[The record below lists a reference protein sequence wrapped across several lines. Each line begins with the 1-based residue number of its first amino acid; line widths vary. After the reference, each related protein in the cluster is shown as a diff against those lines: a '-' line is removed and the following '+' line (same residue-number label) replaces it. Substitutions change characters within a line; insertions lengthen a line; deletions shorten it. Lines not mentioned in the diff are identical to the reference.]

1 MIVLLGVSYYFNEIV
16 GDRGIKGIKGY
27 GNLGSVI
34 TFLTLIT
41 LMVTVSSFVYEILC
55 GRIIPFITMRFYPE
69 LT

>member
-16 GDRGIKGIKGY
+16 GDRGIRGIKGY

-41 LMVTVSSFVYEILC
+41 LSMVLSSFVYEILR
-55 GRIIPFITMRFYPE
+55 GRIITFITM
-69 LT
+69 